1 MLEAESEIMM
11 TRNPTQQAPGIKDK
25 ATNTPAVIAWLLTNY
40 ALREGAPSLP
50 KAQVYQEYV
59 AYCGEAG
66 LEPTTPPAFG
76 KILRVAFP
84 SIECRRKGPRGE
96 AKHHYKHFCK
106 KSDLALLVLPSSST
120 SSSAASVNGHIS
132 PSPIPTSKFD
142 VSSGTTHRLIT
153 PASSSASVRLPS
165 LRTTSPFQPI
175 MDDVSHQLYPH
186 RYHGDYHDGEL
197 VDGVSSGA
205 AAAKKRA
212 LDSHGSDP
220 HADLR
225 ELLKKKIKSE
235 SRGADADPSAQRMR
249 GGHMQQH
256 HGGPDQDNEA
266 ELGGSQDQHHKRRR
280 LSQEISN
287 NSNTNGVEYENNSNS
302 NDDDDEEGAVAE
314 YIRQFKSST
323 ESIDRRK
330 SPSPP
335 LPLQRPSSA
344 LGGETATRLDPSPPA
359 LPSFNSLAIPLRLP
373 PLPQQPPM
381 THSMLAPSSGASAVH
396 SRLPS
401 PLDFSSLRSAS
412 PSPAPSPYGHTRS
425 HTATPPPAQ
434 FFAPPAPSSSSVSAG
449 NPPPAPSSSQTALL
463 LSHLQEKEQE
473 VEKLTNELKFL
484 HSRLA
489 STTPIPLPS
498 PSPSPSS
505 SLFPSPHS
513 YSPSPMHHPPS
524 PFAPHAAYMRSSPA
538 PYMAGGHSSSPSP
551 SPSPLHHLHHS
562 FTPLSPPPG
571 ASSSHSASPLSHHH
585 PHARQ
590 YFAPIL
596 TLEEQQQ
603 QQQQLHH
610 QRDSTPPMQTTTVTV
625 KRERS
630 SKGRESAT
638 RDLMASPGPGVERS
652 SSTSPTH
659 RNRSASPLDADEFSS
674 TSPSSPTFSSKVMKK
689 EAIPVVVHWIKK
701 NYELSADSSSDL
713 PKEQVYRH
721 YREFCEETGVQQ
733 TNCATFGKI
742 LRSVFPNL
750 KTRRLGSRGNTKHH
764 YHGIRRRKSPLST
777 ESGAQG
783 GTTSPPP
790 NLNALAVLASISVTG
805 GGSPMPSPPGIPP
818 SSSGSPRQQPHAYE
832 DEVDDDDDEDNDN
845 EDDMDEEDIEHEGT
859 NGNDNRNDQP
869 LLQSPVPIR
878 PHAKVAGE
886 SEEMINEDEE
896 EQQPVASYGWMA
908 GGSGGDFALSS
919 RRCTVEAC
927 ENRAAAQRTICEK
940 HKKQQQRARLRNS
953 LDAKISS
960 TATIFSAAPSSSS
973 SSSSLSSSLSSSS
986 SILPPLSALSL
997 SPASDVPP
1005 PL

>member
-1 MLEAESEIMM
+1 MQTPTTRSRFLRTEINGARCVHLSLHGN
-11 TRNPTQQAPGIKDK
+11 TSPT
-25 ATNTPAVIAWLLTNY
+25 NRLLTNY

-106 KSDLALLVLPSSST
+106 KSDLALLALPSST

-142 VSSGTTHRLIT
+142 VSSGTTHRHIT
-153 PASSSASVRLPS
+153 SSPASSSASVRLPS

-197 VDGVSSGA
+197 VDDVSSGA
-205 AAAKKRA
+205 AAAKKRT

-235 SRGADADPSAQRMR
+235 SRGADTDPSAQRMR

-266 ELGGSQDQHHKRRR
+266 ELGSSQDQHHKRRR

-287 NSNTNGVEYENNSNS
+287 TSNGIEYENNSNS

-335 LPLQRPSSA
+335 PPLQRPSSA
-344 LGGETATRLDPSPPA
+344 LGGETVTRLDPSPPA

-381 THSMLAPSSGASAVH
+381 THSMLAPPSGASAVH

-401 PLDFSSLRSAS
+401 PLDFSSLRSPS

-434 FFAPPAPSSSSVSAG
+434 FFAPPAPSSSSSGSAG
-449 NPPPAPSSSQTALL
+449 NPPSAPSSSQTALL

-524 PFAPHAAYMRSSPA
+524 PFAPHAYMRSSPA

-562 FTPLSPPPG
+562 FTSLSPPPG
-571 ASSSHSASPLSHHH
+571 ASSSHSASPHH

-603 QQQQLHH
+603 QQQQQLHH
-610 QRDSTPPMQTTTVTV
+610 QRDSTTPTLMQTTTVTV

-638 RDLMASPGPGVERS
+638 RDLMASPGPERS

-674 TSPSSPTFSSKVMKK
+674 TSPSSPTSFSSKVMKK
-689 EAIPVVVHWIKK
+689 EAIPVVVHWYPTTTCIVSFSFFVFV
-701 NYELSADSSSDL
+701 LVLLTSSLCCSSSYGQD
-713 PKEQVYRH
+713 Q
-721 YREFCEETGVQQ
+721 EE
-733 TNCATFGKI
+733 
-742 LRSVFPNL
+742 LRAQ
-750 KTRRLGSRGNTKHH
+750 RGLVV
-764 YHGIRRRKSPLST
+764 GPAQGAGLST
-777 ESGAQG
+777 L
-783 GTTSPPP
+783 PR
-790 NLNALAVLASISVTG
+790 VL
-805 GGSPMPSPPGIPP
+805 
-818 SSSGSPRQQPHAYE
+818 R
-832 DEVDDDDDEDNDN
+832 
-845 EDDMDEEDIEHEGT
+845 
-859 NGNDNRNDQP
+859 
-869 LLQSPVPIR
+869 
-878 PHAKVAGE
+878 
-886 SEEMINEDEE
+886 
-896 EQQPVASYGWMA
+896 
-908 GGSGGDFALSS
+908 GD
-919 RRCTVEAC
+919 R
-927 ENRAAAQRTICEK
+927 RAADQLRHLWQDPPQRVPQPQDPT
-940 HKKQQQRARLRNS
+940 ARLARQHQ
-953 LDAKISS
+953 
-960 TATIFSAAPSSSS
+960 AP
-973 SSSSLSSSLSSSS
+973 
-986 SILPPLSALSL
+986 LPRH
-997 SPASDVPP
+997 PP
-1005 PL
+1005 QVHTS